1 MLSANT
7 VIYAEHTFCYR
18 DYVYRVSPCLI
29 EITSLKTIPS
39 FKFACISSILY
50 TRRFWL
56 ISVLTKNLMR
66 RKKVYIKVFLN
77 WFLLIL
83 IIYNNTNSFLF
94 LWLWIIILII
104 LPIENILIYLYFD
117 ITWNRRRFSHWHFI
131 YTISTSPIHIHTTST
146 FLHLHFISSH
156 WAITFGFAKSF
167 VHVMSCHLQPNFF
180 LTSQKSDSVAGV
192 DHLIV
197 KNDVSHGKTIIP
209 DRSQIHFAPIFL
221 LLSS

>member
-104 LPIENILIYLYFD
+104 LPIENILIYLYFWYYLKSPEIFTLTFYLYYIC
-117 ITWNRRRFSHWHFI
+117 ITYSHSYYI
-131 YTISTSPIHIHTTST
+131 YISTFTFYFITLGNHIR
-146 FLHLHFISSH
+146 FC
-156 WAITFGFAKSF
+156 K
-167 VHVMSCHLQPNFF
+167 
-180 LTSQKSDSVAGV
+180 
-192 DHLIV
+192 
-197 KNDVSHGKTIIP
+197 IIRAC
-209 DRSQIHFAPIFL
+209 DI
-221 LLSS
+221 LSSSTKFLPYITKKW

>member
-104 LPIENILIYLYFD
+104 LPIENILIYLYFWYYLKSPEIFTLTFYLYYIY
-117 ITWNRRRFSHWHFI
+117 ITYSHSYYI
-131 YTISTSPIHIHTTST
+131 YISTFTFYFITLGNHIRFCKIIRACDILSPST
-146 FLHLHFISSH
+146 KF
-156 WAITFGFAKSF
+156 SF
-167 VHVMSCHLQPNFF
+167 FHHNKVMGLQ
-180 LTSQKSDSVAGV
+180 G
-192 DHLIV
+192 
-197 KNDVSHGKTIIP
+197 
-209 DRSQIHFAPIFL
+209 
-221 LLSS
+221 